1 MKRFLQGVVLGG
13 VFLLSVLFPATPL
26 SAQESPNGLTV
37 SPAFQEI
44 VLDQK
49 DIQKDFFVSLS
60 NTSQGTVILR
70 VAKYD
75 FGTLDESGGV
85 AFLGAS
91 NDLEKK
97 YALASWMFPEKDI
110 LTLGPGETQK
120 ILVTVENSDT
130 LGPGGHYG
138 ALTFSVEDAS
148 RSVLGREGVAV
159 NQLFSTLVFVKKIGG
174 EKYNLEL
181 KNVDYQSNLFRFQNR
196 THLHFLNGGNVHLV
210 PRGTVRVFD
219 PFERMVARGIINE
232 QSALIL
238 PESSRVYSFSLENI
252 ARSFVPGWYT
262 MEISYRYDG
271 KDDFVK
277 TSLRF
282 ISIPPVATVG
292 LLSSAVI
299 FGWYGVKRRRRINK
313 KHVSV

>member
-1 MKRFLQGVVLGG
+1 MKRFLQGVVSGG
-13 VFLLSVLFPATPL
+13 VFLLSVFFLVMPL
-26 SAQESPNGLTV
+26 SAQASPNGLTV
-37 SPAFQEI
+37 SPAFQEV

-97 YALASWMFPEKDI
+97 YALASWMYPEKDI

-148 RSVLGREGVAV
+148 QGALGREGISV

-174 EKYNLEL
+174 ERYQLEL
-181 KNVDYQSNLFRFQNR
+181 KSVDYQSSLFRLQKR
-196 THLHFLNGGNVHLV
+196 TQLHFLNGGNVHLV
-210 PRGTVRVFD
+210 PRGTVVVLD
-219 PFERMVARGIINE
+219 PFQRMIARGIINE
-232 QSALIL
+232 QSTLIL
-238 PESSRVYSFSLENI
+238 PESSRVYSLSLETI

-282 ISIPPVATVG
+282 ISIPPVAMVG
-292 LLSSAVI
+292 LLSLMVI
-299 FGWYGVKRRRRINK
+299 FGWYGVKRRRRISK
-313 KHVSV
+313 KHVAV

>member
-1 MKRFLQGVVLGG
+1 MGVALETIDSVVYYFPLFLYRYSFHGAKNLAQSFSETSCFMRCFLPRVALRGL
-13 VFLLSVLFPATPL
+13 FLLSVFFAIIPL
-26 SAQESPNGLTV
+26 SAQGSLNGLTV

-60 NTSQGTVILR
+60 NTSQGTVLLR

-97 YALASWMFPEKDI
+97 YALASWMYPEKDI

-120 ILVTVENSDT
+120 ILVTVENSET

-148 RSVLGREGVAV
+148 PSALGREGVSV
-159 NQLFSTLVFVKKIGG
+159 NQLFSTLVFVKKI
-174 EKYNLEL
+174 
-181 KNVDYQSNLFRFQNR
+181 
-196 THLHFLNGGNVHLV
+196 
-210 PRGTVRVFD
+210 
-219 PFERMVARGIINE
+219 
-232 QSALIL
+232 
-238 PESSRVYSFSLENI
+238 ESVL
-252 ARSFVPGWYT
+252 
-262 MEISYRYDG
+262 
-271 KDDFVK
+271 
-277 TSLRF
+277 
-282 ISIPPVATVG
+282 
-292 LLSSAVI
+292 
-299 FGWYGVKRRRRINK
+299 
-313 KHVSV
+313 

>member
-1 MKRFLQGVVLGG
+1 MRCFLPRVALRGL
-13 VFLLSVLFPATPL
+13 FLLSVFFAIIPL
-26 SAQESPNGLTV
+26 SAQGSPNGLTV

-60 NTSQGTVILR
+60 NTSQGTVLLR

-97 YALASWMFPEKDI
+97 YALASWMYPEKDI

-148 RSVLGREGVAV
+148 PSALGREGVSV

-174 EKYNLEL
+174 EKYHLEL
-181 KNVDYQSNLFRFQNR
+181 KNLDYQSSPFRFQKR
-196 THLHFLNGGNVHLV
+196 VQLHFLNGGNVHLV
-210 PRGTVRVFD
+210 PRGTAVVLD
-219 PFERMVARGIINE
+219 PFERMIGKGIINE

-282 ISIPPVATVG
+282 IFIPPVAIVG
-292 LLSSAVI
+292 LLSLMVV

-313 KHVSV
+313 KNVSV